1 MSFGWPCHTRVDPC
15 PGGFVAS
22 LADNAPNLVV
32 CGRMWLRWWTILSV
46 GSYVAGMSA
55 NEKLRARYR
64 ARELQRK
71 KNEERARR
79 DQANAANAG
88 EIRAILYRVGSVD
101 IWERKR
107 FDHAAESIRADAVKR
122 RSGHFR
128 GLQNVVEQMRGRGQ
142 TLAQIAELAG
152 IDVRE
157 LQTALRRARSGDT
170 GRPSRSASSTAS
182 GRPDSDSSGLDPRS
196 EDTAEGSSSGG
207 TGAYDPTRCI
217 RCDAAMLDEDAAPRR
232 GRRRLYCS
240 DTCRR
245 DASAARN
252 AAQRYGAPIRVI
264 EVPKA
269 AASQKRSAETA
280 EPREA
285 VAPMDAANKV
295 LDDGEALRG
304 LLARLVEQARLKKLD
319 RATLTAARELSNAVH
334 PRRDW

>member
-1 MSFGWPCHTRVDPC
+1 MGVND
-15 PGGFVAS
+15 
-22 LADNAPNLVV
+22 
-32 CGRMWLRWWTILSV
+32 
-46 GSYVAGMSA
+46 
-55 NEKLRARYR
+55 KLRARYR
-64 ARELQRK
+64 AVESQRK

-79 DQANAANAG
+79 DRANAAGAE
-88 EIRAILYRVGSVD
+88 EIRASLHRVGAVD
-101 IWERKR
+101 TWERKR

-170 GRPSRSASSTAS
+170 GRQGSPASSETS
-182 GRPDSDSSGLDPRS
+182 GRPDSDPIGFDLRS
-196 EDTAEGSSSGG
+196 EDAPEGSPSGG
-207 TGAYDPTRCI
+207 ASGYDPTRCI

-269 AASQKRSAETA
+269 AASQGRSAETL
-280 EPREA
+280 EPRQA
-285 VAPMDAANKV
+285 VASMDAANRV
-295 LDDGEALRG
+295 LDDGEALRE
-304 LLARLVEQARLKKLD
+304 LLTRVAEQARLKKLD

-334 PRRDW
+334 PHRDW

>member
-1 MSFGWPCHTRVDPC
+1 MG
-15 PGGFVAS
+15 
-22 LADNAPNLVV
+22 
-32 CGRMWLRWWTILSV
+32 
-46 GSYVAGMSA
+46 A

-64 ARELQRK
+64 AVELQRK

-79 DQANAANAG
+79 DRANAAGAE
-88 EIRAILYRVGSVD
+88 EIRAILHRVGAVD
-101 IWERKR
+101 TWERKR

-128 GLQNVVEQMRGRGQ
+128 GLQTVIEQMRGRGQ
-142 TLAQIAELAG
+142 NLAQIAELAG
-152 IDVRE
+152 VDARE
-157 LQTALRRARSGDT
+157 IQSALRRARSGDT
-170 GRPSRSASSTAS
+170 GRQSSSVLLEAS
-182 GRPDSDSSGLDPRS
+182 GRADSGSVGVDPRS
-196 EDTAEGSSSGG
+196 EDALGGSSSGG
-207 TGAYDPTRCI
+207 AGGYDPTRCI

-240 DTCRR
+240 DQCRR

-269 AASQKRSAETA
+269 ADSQKRSAEIP
-280 EPREA
+280 EPHQA
-285 VAPMDAANKV
+285 VAPMDAAESV
-295 LDDGEALRG
+295 LDNGEALRG
-304 LLARLVEQARLKKLD
+304 LLAHVAEQARLKKLD

>member
-1 MSFGWPCHTRVDPC
+1 
-15 PGGFVAS
+15 
-22 LADNAPNLVV
+22 
-32 CGRMWLRWWTILSV
+32 
-46 GSYVAGMSA
+46 MSA

-79 DQANAANAG
+79 DQANAAGAE
-88 EIRAILYRVGSVD
+88 EIRAILHRVGAVD
-101 IWERKR
+101 TWERKR

-128 GLQNVVEQMRGRGQ
+128 GLQAVIEQMRGRGQ

-152 IDVRE
+152 LDGRE
-157 LQTALRRARSGDT
+157 LQAVLRRARSGDA
-170 GRPSRSASSTAS
+170 GRQGRSASSGAS
-182 GRPDSDSSGLDPRS
+182 GRPDSDPIGLDLRS
-196 EDTAEGSSSGG
+196 EDAPEGSPSRGAGG
-207 TGAYDPTRCI
+207 YDPTRCV

-269 AASQKRSAETA
+269 AASQQRSAETP
-280 EPREA
+280 EPRQA
-285 VAPMDAANKV
+285 VAPLEAAKSV
-295 LDDGEALRG
+295 LDDGETLRG
-304 LLARLVEQARLKKLD
+304 LLSRLAEQARLKKLD
-319 RATLTAARELSNAVH
+319 RATLAAARELSNAVH
-334 PRRDW
+334 PHRDW

>member
-1 MSFGWPCHTRVDPC
+1 
-15 PGGFVAS
+15 
-22 LADNAPNLVV
+22 
-32 CGRMWLRWWTILSV
+32 
-46 GSYVAGMSA
+46 MSA

-79 DQANAANAG
+79 DRANAAGAE
-88 EIRAILYRVGSVD
+88 EIRAILHRLGAVD
-101 IWERKR
+101 TWERKR
-107 FDHAAESIRADAVKR
+107 FDHAAENIRADAVKR
-122 RSGHFR
+122 RSSHFR
-128 GLQNVVEQMRGRGQ
+128 GLQTVIEQMRGRGQ

-152 IDVRE
+152 PDGRE
-157 LQTALRRARSGDT
+157 LQAVLRRARSGDA
-170 GRPSRSASSTAS
+170 GRQGPPASSETS
-182 GRPDSDSSGLDPRS
+182 GRPDSDPIGLDPRS
-196 EDTAEGSSSGG
+196 KDAPAGSPSGG
-207 TGAYDPTRCI
+207 AGGYDPTRCI
-217 RCDAAMLDEDAAPRR
+217 RCDVAMLDEDAAPRR

-269 AASQKRSAETA
+269 ADSQQREAETA
-280 EPREA
+280 EPSQA

-295 LDDGEALRG
+295 LDDGEALRE
-304 LLARLVEQARLKKLD
+304 LLARVAEQARLKKLD

-334 PRRDW
+334 PHRGW

>member
-1 MSFGWPCHTRVDPC
+1 MG
-15 PGGFVAS
+15 
-22 LADNAPNLVV
+22 
-32 CGRMWLRWWTILSV
+32 
-46 GSYVAGMSA
+46 A

-64 ARELQRK
+64 AVELQRRR
-71 KNEERARR
+71 NEERARR
-79 DQANAANAG
+79 DRANAAGAE
-88 EIRAILYRVGSVD
+88 EIRALLHRVGTVD
-101 IWERKR
+101 TWERKR

-128 GLQNVVEQMRGRGQ
+128 GLQTVIEQMRGRGQ
-142 TLAQIAELAG
+142 TLAQIAELVG

-157 LQTALRRARSGDT
+157 LQAAMRRARSGDT
-170 GRPSRSASSTAS
+170 GRQGSPASSETS
-182 GRPDSDSSGLDPRS
+182 GRPDSGSISLGPRS
-196 EDTAEGSSSGG
+196 EDAPEGSPSGG
-207 TGAYDPTRCI
+207 AGVYDPTRCI
-217 RCDAAMLDEDAAPRR
+217 RCDATMLDEDAPPRR

-269 AASQKRSAETA
+269 AASHKRSAEA
-280 EPREA
+280 PGSCQA
-285 VAPMDAANKV
+285 VATMDAANSV

-304 LLARLVEQARLKKLD
+304 LLTRLAEQARLKKLD

-334 PRRDW
+334 PHRDW

>member
-1 MSFGWPCHTRVDPC
+1 M
-15 PGGFVAS
+15 A
-22 LADNAPNLVV
+22 
-32 CGRMWLRWWTILSV
+32 
-46 GSYVAGMSA
+46 A

-71 KNEERARR
+71 KNEDRARR
-79 DQANAANAG
+79 DQANAAGAE
-88 EIRAILYRVGSVD
+88 EIRAILHRVGAVD
-101 IWERKR
+101 TWERKR

-128 GLQNVVEQMRGRGQ
+128 GLQTVIEQMRGRGQ

-152 IDVRE
+152 LDVRE
-157 LQTALRRARSGDT
+157 LRAVLRRARSGDA
-170 GRPSRSASSTAS
+170 GRQGPPASSKPSR
-182 GRPDSDSSGLDPRS
+182 RPDIGLDPRS
-196 EDTAEGSSSGG
+196 EDAAAESSSGG
-207 TGAYDPTRCI
+207 AGGCDPTRCI

-269 AASQKRSAETA
+269 AASQKRSAESP
-280 EPREA
+280 EPHQA
-285 VAPMDAANKV
+285 VAPMDTANRV
-295 LDDGEALRG
+295 LDDGEALRE
-304 LLARLVEQARLKKLD
+304 LLSRVAKQARLKKLD
-319 RATLTAARELSNAVH
+319 RATLTVARELSNAVH
-334 PRRDW
+334 PHRDW

>member
-1 MSFGWPCHTRVDPC
+1 
-15 PGGFVAS
+15 
-22 LADNAPNLVV
+22 
-32 CGRMWLRWWTILSV
+32 
-46 GSYVAGMSA
+46 MSA

-71 KNEERARR
+71 RNEERARR
-79 DQANAANAG
+79 DRANAAGAE
-88 EIRAILYRVGSVD
+88 EIRAILHRVGAVD
-101 IWERKR
+101 TWERKR
-107 FDHAAESIRADAVKR
+107 FDYAAESIRADAVKR

-170 GRPSRSASSTAS
+170 GRQGSPTSSETS
-182 GRPDSDSSGLDPRS
+182 GGPDSGSTGLDPRS
-196 EDTAEGSSSGG
+196 EDAREGSPSGG
-207 TGAYDPTRCI
+207 AGGYDPTRCI

-269 AASQKRSAETA
+269 AASQKRSAEA
-280 EPREA
+280 PEPRQA
-285 VAPMDAANKV
+285 VAPLDAAKSV

-304 LLARLVEQARLKKLD
+304 LLTRVAEQARLKKLD

-334 PRRDW
+334 PHRDW

>member
-1 MSFGWPCHTRVDPC
+1 
-15 PGGFVAS
+15 
-22 LADNAPNLVV
+22 
-32 CGRMWLRWWTILSV
+32 
-46 GSYVAGMSA
+46 MSA

-64 ARELQRK
+64 AVELQRK

-79 DQANAANAG
+79 DRANAAGAE
-88 EIRAILYRVGSVD
+88 EIRAILHRVGAVD
-101 IWERKR
+101 TWERKR

-122 RSGHFR
+122 RSCHFR
-128 GLQNVVEQMRGRGQ
+128 GLQIVIEQMRARGQ
-142 TLAQIAELAG
+142 NLAQIAELAG
-152 IDVRE
+152 VDGRE

-170 GRPSRSASSTAS
+170 GRQGRSASSGAN
-182 GRPDSDSSGLDPRS
+182 GRSDPDPIGLDPRS
-196 EDTAEGSSSGG
+196 EDAAAGLSSGG

-269 AASQKRSAETA
+269 AAPQQRSAETA
-280 EPREA
+280 EPRGA

-334 PRRDW
+334 PHRDW

>member
-1 MSFGWPCHTRVDPC
+1 M
-15 PGGFVAS
+15 AS
-22 LADNAPNLVV
+22 PAGNAPNLVV
-32 CGRMWLRWWTILSV
+32 RGRMWLRWWTISSA

-64 ARELQRK
+64 AVELQRK

-79 DQANAANAG
+79 DQANAAGAE
-88 EIRAILYRVGSVD
+88 EIRAILHRVGSVD
-101 IWERKR
+101 TWERKR
-107 FDHAAESIRADAVKR
+107 FDHAAESIRADAVRR

-128 GLQNVVEQMRGRGQ
+128 GLQTVVEQMRGRGQ

-152 IDVRE
+152 VDGRE
-157 LQTALRRARSGDT
+157 LQAALRRARSGDT
-170 GRPSRSASSTAS
+170 GRQGRSASSGAN
-182 GRPDSDSSGLDPRS
+182 GRSDSDPIGLDPRS
-196 EDTAEGSSSGG
+196 EDAAEGSPSGG
-207 TGAYDPTRCI
+207 AGGYDPTRCI

-269 AASQKRSAETA
+269 AASQTRSAKA
-280 EPREA
+280 PGSREA
-285 VAPMDAANKV
+285 LAPMDAANKV
-295 LDDGEALRG
+295 LDDSEALRK
-304 LLARLVEQARLKKLD
+304 LLTRVAEQARLKKLD
-319 RATLTAARELSNAVH
+319 RATLAAARELSNAVH
-334 PRRDW
+334 PHRDW